1 MSLTSLNSPVV
12 LDSSNPSSLAMFRA
26 NTVRSAR
33 STGNVEY
40 VGVGVDGPA
49 RSTDKSRGVVASTE
63 DDDEDDDDD
72 VDSAC
77 IAVSRPWC
85 RATTWVNDCNR
96 GDARE
101 CALRVVMNDGCVDL
115 EDATNIS

>member
-12 LDSSNPSSLAMFRA
+12 LDSSNPNSLAMFRA

-33 STGNVEY
+33 STGDVEY

-49 RSTDKSRGVVASTE
+49 RSTDKSRGVVVSTE
-63 DDDEDDDDD
+63 EDDEDVDDD

-77 IAVSRPWC
+77 TRGTLRPWC
-85 RATTWVNDCNR
+85 RATAWVKDRRR
-96 GDARE
+96 GDERA
-101 CALRVVMNDGCVDL
+101 CALRVDDGCVDL
-115 EDATNIS
+115 EDATNMS